1 LKKIKQRVLRLVWI
15 ALLIIINI
23 TSSNAD
29 EWKVNAGI
37 VQNISYDDNVIMR
50 GDDIPINDDDQNRAS
65 LIYKVTPSL
74 NLSHKTDVSD
84 ISAFASY
91 GVQRYFDIKKFD
103 RNHQNYGIKGQYN
116 TERIRWELDSS
127 YSVTPSRDTAQ
138 QESGEFDIDA
148 ERKSFSIS
156 PSVSYE
162 ITEQDSLS
170 FLTQY
175 INAQYSIN
183 DSDRKELTD
192 ERCTSALFN
201 ANKLDTS
208 CNFSNYNVIDFKLLW
223 SRKWSERYRSSLDVF
238 YTNFKSSKII
248 TDEDELKSHTGGA
261 NITSTYIFSESLDLF
276 GTVGFRVTKTN
287 DTTNRSF
294 IILADPEDPNSVDKF
309 STKEGSNEPGWLL
322 NIGANYHD
330 NNWQTEF
337 VVYHGLEPSSQ
348 GGLLDQTKVSIDLR
362 YDFTER
368 LYATLLSDYQI
379 SKPHEGENERTNVTF
394 HPSISWRLNP
404 EWTLSTSYRYR
415 YQKRFL
421 RSNEEEEAD
430 SNLYMLS
437 INYRWQGLN
446 IAR

>member
-1 LKKIKQRVLRLVWI
+1 MRIVWV
-15 ALLIIINI
+15 ALLIIIKI

-29 EWKVNAGI
+29 EWGVNAGI
-37 VQNISYDDNVIMR
+37 DQNISYDDNVIMR
-50 GDDIPINDDDQNRAS
+50 GDDVPIKNDDPLNNDELNRAS
-65 LIYKVTPSL
+65 LIYKVTPSF

-84 ISAFASY
+84 VSAYASY
-91 GVQRYFDIKKFD
+91 GVQRYFNIKKFD
-103 RNHQNYGIKGQYN
+103 RNHQNYGIKGQYKN
-116 TERIRWELDSS
+116 ERASWKLDSS
-127 YSVTPSRDTAQ
+127 YSITPSRDTAQ
-138 QESGEFDIDA
+138 QESGDFQIDS

-156 PSVSYE
+156 PTISYE

-170 FLTQY
+170 FITQY
-175 INAQYSIN
+175 TNTQYSLN

-192 ERCTSALFN
+192 ERCTSEIFN
-201 ANKLDTS
+201 ENKLDTS
-208 CNFSNYNVIDFKLLW
+208 CNLSDYKVFNLKLLW
-223 SRKWSERYRSSLDVF
+223 SRKWSERYMSSLDVF
-238 YTNFKSSKII
+238 YNNFKSSKII

-261 NITSTYIFSESLDLF
+261 NITSTYIFSERLDLF

-287 DTTNRSF
+287 NITNRSF
-294 IILADPEDPNSVDKF
+294 IIPANTENDPNSVDTF

-337 VVYHGLEPSSQ
+337 IVYHGLQPSSQ
-348 GGLLDQTKVSIDLR
+348 GGLLDQTKVNIDLR
-362 YDFTER
+362 YNFTER

-379 SKPHEGENERTNVTF
+379 SKPDGSENERTNITF
-394 HPSISWRLNP
+394 HPSLNWKLNP
-404 EWTLSTSYRYR
+404 DWTVSTSYRYR

-421 RSNEEEEAD
+421 RSNEEEDAD

-437 INYRWQGLN
+437 INYRWQGLK

>member
-1 LKKIKQRVLRLVWI
+1 MRIVWI
-15 ALLIIINI
+15 ALLIIIKI
-23 TSSNAD
+23 APSSAG
-29 EWKVNAGI
+29 EWKVNAG
-37 VQNISYDDNVIMR
+37 VAQDVSYDDNVIMR
-50 GDDIPINDDDQNRAS
+50 GDDLPINEDDPNKPPKNDTKAS

-74 NLSHKTDVSD
+74 NLSHKTEVSDVS
-84 ISAFASY
+84 AYASY

-103 RNHQNYGIKGQYN
+103 RNHQNYGIRGQYN
-116 TERIRWELDSS
+116 TERTSWGLGSS

-138 QESGEFDIDA
+138 QESGDFDTDA

-175 INAQYSIN
+175 TNTQYSIN
-183 DSDRKELTD
+183 DFDRKELTD

-201 ANKLDTS
+201 TNELDTS
-208 CNFSNYNVIDFKLLW
+208 CNFSDYDVINLKLLW
-223 SRKWSERYRSSLDVF
+223 SREWSERYISSLDVF

-276 GTVGFRVTKTN
+276 GTIGFRVTKSN

-294 IILADPEDPNSVDKF
+294 IIPANPEDPDSIDKF
-309 STKEGSNEPGWLL
+309 STREGSSEPGWLL
-322 NIGANYHD
+322 NVGANYHD
-330 NNWQTEF
+330 DNWETEF
-337 VVYHGLEPSSQ
+337 IVYHGLEPSSQ

-362 YDFTER
+362 YNFTER

-379 SKPHEGENERTNVTF
+379 SKPHDGENKRTNATF
-394 HPSISWRLNP
+394 YPALSWKLNP

-421 RSNEEEEAD
+421 RNNEEEEAG